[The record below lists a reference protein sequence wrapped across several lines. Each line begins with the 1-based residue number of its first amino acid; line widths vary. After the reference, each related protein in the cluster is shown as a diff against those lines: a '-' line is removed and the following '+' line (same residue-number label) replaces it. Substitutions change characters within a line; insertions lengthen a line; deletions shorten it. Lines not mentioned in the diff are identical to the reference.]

1 MAHGRRRSDHRRD
14 RGARP
19 MADKGGAA
27 RASGADSM
35 NTKLTEAEKRRIVID
50 CALLKTRAWEIEAA

>member
-1 MAHGRRRSDHRRD
+1 
-14 RGARP
+14 
-19 MADKGGAA
+19 
-27 RASGADSM
+27 M